1 MKKILFVFL
10 ITILILIVFAPSV
23 LAETEYTIKP
33 GDTLSGIAKTFYGD
47 WSKWKSIHAANQ
59 SLIKNPNIIYPGWKI
74 IIPDINAA
82 KDEKTISR
90 SKNDHTV
97 ETVKTT
103 ANAAK
108 DEKTIS
114 RSKNDHTVETFK
126 TTAYDLSIESCGK
139 APSHPQ
145 YGITY
150 SGKSIAGMTRT
161 QAMTCAVDP
170 KVIPLGSLILVIFED
185 EEYRQYDGI
194 YQALDI
200 GGGVKGKHIDIFLG
214 DFNSTK
220 ESQEVKNFGCVKSK
234 VQILR
239 YGW

>member
-74 IIPDINAA
+74 IIPDVNAA

-90 SKNDHTV
+90 SKNDH
-97 ETVKTT
+97 
-103 ANAAK
+103 A
-108 DEKTIS
+108 
-114 RSKNDHTVETFK
+114 VETFK
-126 TTAYDLSIESCGK
+126 TTAYDLSIKSCGK

-170 KVIPLGSLILVIFED
+170 KVIPLGSLILVLFED

>member
-1 MKKILFVFL
+1 MKKILFVFP
-10 ITILILIVFAPSV
+10 IIVLILIVFAPSV

-74 IIPDINAA
+74 IIPDI
-82 KDEKTISR
+82 
-90 SKNDHTV
+90 
-97 ETVKTT
+97 
-103 ANAAK
+103 NAAK